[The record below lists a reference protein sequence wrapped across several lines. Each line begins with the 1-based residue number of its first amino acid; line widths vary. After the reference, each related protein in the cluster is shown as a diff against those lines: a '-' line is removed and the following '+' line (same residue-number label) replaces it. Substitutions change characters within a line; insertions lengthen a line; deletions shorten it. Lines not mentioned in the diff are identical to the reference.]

1 MIMSFKGAANL
12 LNKNYFLALII
23 IFIALESRPVFATDK
38 YNLDLNKLSTVQKKT
53 NSLKQI
59 KSYTHP
65 IRNFTIAIPIGAE
78 LIERGES
85 VQVSIRSRRGY
96 IINIQ
101 SGDAN
106 TSLSLLGMIT
116 KLEKKYL
123 GNRKPWSH
131 KISENQLNFAGLD
144 AINAIYDG
152 AGTRTEVV
160 IARGLKSDLVIIF
173 FAPVEN
179 FEKLKLEFK
188 WFLANFSPDSIELSS
203 DKKNSSNFLPLMP
216 PLKQFS
222 NSSNG
227 FSIKYPE
234 KWIVTKSVDGT
245 IVFFGQDK
253 RTQADQIIVSIQNV
267 RTVAAI
273 STNEVTK
280 KALIEL
286 KNSLIR
292 NAENFRVIEEKPI
305 YLILGNLRLSGRE
318 IVTTYSYL
326 GNHFKRWSIV
336 IPRPNETIAHIW
348 SYTAPELEFLKFSPI
363 AKTMLQSLIIQPNN
377 KN

>member
-1 MIMSFKGAANL
+1 MIMSFKGVTNL
-12 LNKNYFLALII
+12 VNKNYFLALII
-23 IFIALESRPVFATDK
+23 IFIVLGLRPVFAKEK
-38 YNLDLNKLSTVQKKT
+38 YSLDLNKLSTVQKKT

-123 GNRKPWSH
+123 VNGKPWSH

-152 AGTRTEVV
+152 AGTRAEVV

-173 FAPVEN
+173 FAPVES

-188 WFLANFSPDSIELSS
+188 WFLTNFSPDSIELSS
-203 DKKNSSNFLPLMP
+203 DKKNSSGRRSEGDDI
-216 PLKQFS
+216 S
-222 NSSNG
+222 N
-227 FSIKYPE
+227 
-234 KWIVTKSVDGT
+234 
-245 IVFFGQDK
+245 
-253 RTQADQIIVSIQNV
+253 
-267 RTVAAI
+267 
-273 STNEVTK
+273 K
-280 KALIEL
+280 KID
-286 KNSLIR
+286 
-292 NAENFRVIEEKPI
+292 F
-305 YLILGNLRLSGRE
+305 
-318 IVTTYSYL
+318 
-326 GNHFKRWSIV
+326 
-336 IPRPNETIAHIW
+336 
-348 SYTAPELEFLKFSPI
+348 
-363 AKTMLQSLIIQPNN
+363 
-377 KN
+377 